1 MWQNTFGPFLRIV
14 GQRIDHIVDKE
25 EEDAQH
31 FLKEY
36 TRSGADNSE
45 APIVA
50 MAIGSRNNLEENDE
64 DEQMASL
71 SLGSDLVV
79 IGKAIPIYNRD
90 DVPGK

>member
-14 GQRIDHIVDKE
+14 GRQIHHIIDKE
-25 EEDAQH
+25 EEDAQI

-50 MAIGSRNNLEENDE
+50 MAIGSRNNLEENDG
-64 DEQMASL
+64 DEQIEPL
-71 SLGSDLVV
+71 SLGSELVV